1 MENNYS
7 KRLSSLSL
15 DGGQKVISYSKGD
28 DVDHKDSLSVYSDIG
43 AEMDY
48 RRYTLPSDMP
58 TKMPSWMS
66 PYNIPTPSAS
76 RSNSKSSKSSRSS
89 IISED
94 SMTPISPISYT
105 PPPSTHPPHSSSV
118 SKSHQRSSSLA
129 NVPHINHPPPRTTSL
144 NYNHFT
150 DKTND
155 YNNTVNRS
163 QSDPLHNK
171 KNKTLLPMITRI
183 KNTAEAHFG
192 KNKYKP
198 LDPPEPPKQLL
209 IPSLCIEE
217 EYNDNYASSSPAIC
231 LQQQQYKE
239 NDDDGDN
246 DDDGEEKAMKKNVS
260 SSTLKI
266 STSTSSTANTNNNN
280 NNGCT
285 IRRRSSCPPKPI
297 DQLKKENETDSPSS
311 PTPSTSST
319 CSLVSSL
326 QQKRKKHRESYHSPS
341 TSTSFT
347 SPRPPSSSLAID
359 MMWTSSSLPEQKPHP
374 CDVYDHNKDK
384 ILSFSKMNPRSVP
397 LKRRTCGKNEK
408 KVLAVWHD
416 SLVDLLKKEEH
427 TKHNIS
433 NINHMVMIN
442 NVQSSYKYKLI
453 YSHKREKYALT
464 RKFILREIYLTEVT
478 FWNQLYYTKVMFHD
492 IMKTGL
498 QRNSPFV
505 RESDLDL
512 MSNLPD
518 LMQCSSKLI
527 RKITPYLENPTCP
540 ETARQYFN
548 DQDTLIGG
556 DSHSKRDSNISQYS
570 TTSTLSDYSA
580 PLSPT
585 STHSSASSSKESN
598 SSSNLL
604 PLHLNADARYLPVP
618 SDQTLIGK
626 HICDM
631 AESFVVYLRCALDYK
646 HNRKKVDNRLQ
657 HNKGF
662 IHYQEQ
668 LAKSKETSQFFVTD
682 YFIIPIQRITRYGLL
697 LADLEKHTSHDHP
710 DFKFIRR
717 ARLIMTSL
725 AVAMNKAQK

>member
-15 DGGQKVISYSKGD
+15 DGGQRVISYSKGD
-28 DVDHKDSLSVYSDIG
+28 DDDHKDSLSVYSDIG

-66 PYNIPTPSAS
+66 SYNIPTPSAS

-89 IISED
+89 IMSED

-105 PPPSTHPPHSSSV
+105 PPPSIHPPHSSSV
-118 SKSHQRSSSLA
+118 SSSHQRSSSLA
-129 NVPHINHPPPRTTSL
+129 NVPHVNHPPPRTTSL
-144 NYNHFT
+144 NYNSFT

-155 YNNTVNRS
+155 YNNAVNRS

-192 KNKYKP
+192 KSKYKP

-217 EYNDNYASSSPAIC
+217 EHHDNYALSSPAPC
-231 LQQQQYKE
+231 LQQQYKE
-239 NDDDGDN
+239 KYNDDDDNNDNDDN
-246 DDDGEEKAMKKNVS
+246 DDDGEEKTINKNAS

-266 STSTSSTANTNNNN
+266 STLASLSTDNN
-280 NNGCT
+280 NNGGYT
-285 IRRRSSCPPKPI
+285 LRRRSSCPPKPI
-297 DQLKKENETDSPSS
+297 DQLKKGNETDSPSS
-311 PTPSTSST
+311 PTPSMSST

-347 SPRPPSSSLAID
+347 SSRPPTTLAMD
-359 MMWTSSSLPEQKPHP
+359 MMWTSSSLPDQKPHP
-374 CDVYDHNKDK
+374 CDVYDHNKN
-384 ILSFSKMNPRSVP
+384 IVLSFSKMNPRSVP

-408 KVLAVWHD
+408 KALSIWHD

-433 NINHMVMIN
+433 NINHMTPD
-442 NVQSSYKYKLI
+442 
-453 YSHKREKYALT
+453 KREKYALT

-492 IMKTGL
+492 IMKTGI
-498 QRNSPFV
+498 QRNSPFI

-540 ETARQYFN
+540 ETTKSYFN
-548 DQDTLIGG
+548 DQDILNGG
-556 DSHSKRDSNISQYS
+556 NDSHSNNSNSNSKRDSNISQYS
-570 TTSTLSDYSA
+570 TTSTLSDYSTTSS

-585 STHSSASSSKESN
+585 STHSSTSSSKES
-598 SSSNLL
+598 SSSSLL

-618 SDQTLIGK
+618 SDRTLIGK

-662 IHYQEQ
+662 MHYQEQ

-697 LADLEKHTSHDHP
+697 LADLEKHTSRDHP